1 MAANPKPI
9 VQDFRAFNVAIP
21 VKNSVVLNKI
31 GELNKTME
39 NKYFKNFCALETNTY
54 FPIEIEKRHQ
64 PLLKKFNYDQIH
76 AAALQALSLAV
87 GRPGFVGCA
96 SFTLKKTFIDIP
108 CIVRSSDNLL
118 RTYFPVSTP
127 SVKTRSTRT
136 CERVKAG
143 LEKMKRLKTTNVLTD
158 TAVTHDGQHADFA
171 SLKDC
176 EAEEKFEEELVNSSE
191 DIVIHKQAKPKSGL
205 GLIEVA
211 SLDVS
216 PEKNLKVQ
224 ERSLLWKNRTPHMHL
239 SNKHVPRM
247 ISKCLMM
254 MTLLELIQHILT
266 KHHNHI
272 AFLLVNI

>member
-64 PLLKKFNYDQIH
+64 ALLKKFNYDQIH
-76 AAALQALSLAV
+76 AAALQALSTAV
-87 GRPGFVGCA
+87 GRPGFDGCA
-96 SFTLKKTFIDIP
+96 ALTLKKTFIDIP

-158 TAVTHDGQHADFA
+158 TAVTHTHTM
-171 SLKDC
+171 
-176 EAEEKFEEELVNSSE
+176 VNMQ
-191 DIVIHKQAKPKSGL
+191 ILQA
-205 GLIEVA
+205 
-211 SLDVS
+211 
-216 PEKNLKVQ
+216 
-224 ERSLLWKNRTPHMHL
+224 
-239 SNKHVPRM
+239 
-247 ISKCLMM
+247 
-254 MTLLELIQHILT
+254 
-266 KHHNHI
+266 
-272 AFLLVNI
+272 